1 MRGDGII
8 LTNNHVVERAKE
20 ITVAMS
26 DGKELPAKVLGRDP
40 KTDLAVLKVE
50 SPTPLPIVPLGD
62 SDRIA
67 VGDWVVAI
75 GNPFGLDNSV
85 TAGIV
90 SAKGRAIGQGPYDQ
104 FIQTDASINPGN
116 SGGPLFDE
124 RGNVVGINTAI
135 FSQSGGNIGIGFAI
149 PVNVA
154 KELVPQLEKDGHVT
168 RGWLGVSIQKLT
180 PELAESMGVGQKD
193 GVLVGGIT
201 PDSPAAKAGLASGD
215 VIQQWNGKAVDDPA
229 ALATAVAG
237 TAVGKTVPVE
247 VKRDGTTRTVEVTV
261 DRMADDEQV
270 AADASGAKR
279 GRWGLAVRELTA
291 EERREREMAGSE
303 GVLVTGV
310 APDSPAAEAGIKE
323 GDIVLQVN
331 RAPVGSVAALRK
343 AVEKTPSGKPLLL
356 LVRTSEG
363 GDRFAALA
371 PGRPLSVDRKIPP
384 EVRSTAGVA
393 CTGHPRFLF
402 RDQSFMRR
410 SGGTGTL
417 QGLPTGAGGRRFA
430 ATAARRE
437 EDVDDSDRHRT
448 HPLTGRAGGGRRS
461 RIITARAGR
470 RVSCSSSSPDGAWAA
485 HIAGEGAIAADATTV
500 YYNPAGMTLLPGT
513 QFAASGFGVYTRS
526 HFQNRGSHFSEEV
539 GGGPIPGING
549 GNAGG
554 FALLPTFFLTHQLMD
569 RVSVGI
575 GMSAPFGLETEWDR
589 GWVGRYHARL
599 SRLQTIN
606 INPSIAVKV
615 TDWMSVGAGAN
626 AEWANAVLSNNLDMG
641 SLCQIFG
648 AQQGIPPAVCTNLL
662 GLQPGKTDGYVRL
675 EGDDWAAGYNVGF
688 LFTPRPGTRI
698 GVTYRSRIKHTLT
711 GDAGFTVPQKAEMLR
726 TAVGRAGEHRRDGVR
741 HAAGPR
747 GREPLPGAAARPG
760 LPGRRD
766 VDELAAVPGA
776 RSSTSRTPSS
786 PPSPSRR
793 TGSTACATRSD
804 WSTSSTRG
812 GPSAAASPTI
822 QRRFPARCGSRRASR
837 TPIVTGW
844 PWASASGRRH
854 ASASTCRMPTSS
866 RRRCRRGTRTPS
878 PGPG

>member
-1 MRGDGII
+1 MDTTRPRRVLAGTLALGLAAGSFVAGRLTHTDPAQASPTDPVPAAAPATRPPSFADIVAAAAPAVVHVRTVGIVDAAEGGPGAFGDDGPFGPQGPFGGFGRGFPMPRGGGAPARRATGSGFVVRGDGII

-247 VKRDGTTRTVEVTV
+247 VKRDGKTRTVQVTV

-279 GRWGLAVRELTA
+279 GRWGLAVRELSA

-371 PGRPLSVDRKIPP
+371 
-384 EVRSTAGVA
+384 
-393 CTGHPRFLF
+393 
-402 RDQSFMRR
+402 
-410 SGGTGTL
+410 
-417 QGLPTGAGGRRFA
+417 
-430 ATAARRE
+430 AR
-437 EDVDDSDRHRT
+437 
-448 HPLTGRAGGGRRS
+448 
-461 RIITARAGR
+461 
-470 RVSCSSSSPDGAWAA
+470 
-485 HIAGEGAIAADATTV
+485 
-500 YYNPAGMTLLPGT
+500 
-513 QFAASGFGVYTRS
+513 
-526 HFQNRGSHFSEEV
+526 
-539 GGGPIPGING
+539 
-549 GNAGG
+549 
-554 FALLPTFFLTHQLMD
+554 
-569 RVSVGI
+569 
-575 GMSAPFGLETEWDR
+575 
-589 GWVGRYHARL
+589 
-599 SRLQTIN
+599 
-606 INPSIAVKV
+606 
-615 TDWMSVGAGAN
+615 
-626 AEWANAVLSNNLDMG
+626 
-641 SLCQIFG
+641 
-648 AQQGIPPAVCTNLL
+648 
-662 GLQPGKTDGYVRL
+662 
-675 EGDDWAAGYNVGF
+675 
-688 LFTPRPGTRI
+688 
-698 GVTYRSRIKHTLT
+698 
-711 GDAGFTVPQKAEMLR
+711 
-726 TAVGRAGEHRRDGVR
+726 
-741 HAAGPR
+741 
-747 GREPLPGAAARPG
+747 
-760 LPGRRD
+760 
-766 VDELAAVPGA
+766 
-776 RSSTSRTPSS
+776 
-786 PPSPSRR
+786 
-793 TGSTACATRSD
+793 
-804 WSTSSTRG
+804 
-812 GPSAAASPTI
+812 
-822 QRRFPARCGSRRASR
+822 
-837 TPIVTGW
+837 
-844 PWASASGRRH
+844 
-854 ASASTCRMPTSS
+854 
-866 RRRCRRGTRTPS
+866 
-878 PGPG
+878 